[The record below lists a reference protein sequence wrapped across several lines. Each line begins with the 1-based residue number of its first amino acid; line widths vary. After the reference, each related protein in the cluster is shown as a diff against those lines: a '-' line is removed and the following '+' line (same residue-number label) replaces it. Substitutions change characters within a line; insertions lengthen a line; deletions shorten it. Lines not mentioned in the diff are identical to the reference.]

1 MTGIINE
8 LMTFILD
15 TWRLIIQV
23 SCEKR
28 VQLQLLMYQSP
39 WKKRPWESDP
49 TPLEIASSWTLFP
62 LEFLMP
68 SMEGGGGEYKLHP
81 GMEGSIF
88 PFSHEHMQVQQQ

>member
-49 TPLEIASSWTLFP
+49 TPLEIASSCLLDP
-62 LEFLMP
+62 LPIGISDALH
-68 SMEGGGGEYKLHP
+68 GGGEYKLHP
-81 GMEGSIF
+81 GMEGNIF